1 MKNNG
6 SDFSKLQLR
15 QYDTF
20 QRGIFAKE
28 NIKEGETVLYLPLS
42 QMITMEMAAHS
53 PLGKLMHEKGLIPK
67 LKQSKTTYLAT
78 YLLQERNN
86 KDSPYA
92 EYFDTLPK
100 SFGEFPVFFS
110 EDEKAWLKGSPF

>member
-1 MKNNG
+1 MAGNSG
-6 SDFSKLQLR
+6 DDHAPPELQ
-15 QYDTF
+15 
-20 QRGIFAKE
+20 
-28 NIKEGETVLYLPLS
+28 S
-42 QMITMEMAAHS
+42 QIPAVMITMEMAAHS

-86 KDSPYA
+86 KDSLYA